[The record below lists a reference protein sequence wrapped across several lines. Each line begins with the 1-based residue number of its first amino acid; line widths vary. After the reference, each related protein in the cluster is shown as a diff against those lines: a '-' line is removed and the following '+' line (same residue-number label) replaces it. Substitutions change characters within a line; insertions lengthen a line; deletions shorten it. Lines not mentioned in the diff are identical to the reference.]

1 MIMPNFKNLLP
12 IRSNS
17 IKSPDCPGKWTD
29 TAMGFGILLYII
41 FKTLDT
47 ASTPHATL
55 PQIAVICG
63 GPFVLLLA
71 GYLYEPARDIRS
83 LGRQIIHDF
92 LTLLLPVLLSA
103 SIDTFLDYTLQT
115 AAEEKSTTYI
125 IIEIKRLICT
135 LFFCPRDTILDV
147 VKPNVQWIP
156 GIGIFWILIAL
167 FAVRTIYGAISL
179 TVRNITYDAP
189 DVFYYHTETISLA
202 ASLLLSVIGWVLIP
216 GHHVYTPFLIDVCL
230 GSLLFFVT
238 GIIYKKIPD
247 SHKDRPVRY
256 LLPIVCAVIA
266 VVCLTAFSFDPV
278 GIAAR
283 PQNGI
288 LFHIV
293 FPIAVG
299 IFIFEVIRL
308 VRRIPAADEWLSI
321 PGRHLIVYMFIHKLD
336 GMMYILWNNESVL
349 FRLPARLSLIIGV
362 SELILLFFGMF
373 FSIPSVEKDRN
384 VFIKYKALFTYA
396 FYILFAY
403 AMLFE
408 YHNDLSLRE
417 FVPLKRHYTT
427 LYTLYRLDLVLCAL
441 VAGISFAYIN
451 KKYQAL
457 AEFFLFWSAF
467 IYTIFGGSHLIF
479 ALFMLTIAATG
490 KSARKTLTIALVI
503 SASLCILSYVMSL
516 KGYVLWKYSYQG
528 GHGTGVRRNF
538 LGALAPVDA
547 VAHVLYILLMWFAL
561 RDGRNRKLPFIEFVP
576 FLLLNLLLYRYTD
589 TRADSIWIFILISVT
604 FIYQLLISFFK
615 GKLPIPD
622 ILKKIYAL
630 AASISYFILF
640 LVHNRLSYQYSST
653 TFDYLKKH
661 LSNII
666 DLSSLE
672 YRIMIN
678 HDYVIQYK
686 VWLLGSIP
694 LVPKE
699 QLKTGFIDTSYI
711 SILILYGSLITSAI
725 LLLYTYIQIRLSV
738 NRKYYTVFLM
748 LIIAL
753 NSATEQYLAL
763 FQTNVFWI
771 LAFSIIDDLSPS
783 SGNETGKSVKSD

>member
-1 MIMPNFKNLLP
+1 MPDFKNLLS
-12 IRSNS
+12 IHSNS
-17 IKSPDCPGKWTD
+17 SKSPDSPGRWTD
-29 TAMGFGILLYII
+29 TALGFGILLYII

-47 ASTPHATL
+47 VSVGNVTL
-55 PQIAVICG
+55 PQIAVLCG

-71 GYLYEPARDIRS
+71 GYLYEPVRDIRS
-83 LGRQIIHDF
+83 LGRQILHDF
-92 LTLLLPVLLSA
+92 LTLLLPVFLSA

-125 IIEIKRLICT
+125 IIELKRLICT

-147 VKPNVQWIP
+147 VTPNVQWIP

-167 FAVRTIYGAISL
+167 FIVRTIYGAISL
-179 TVRNITYDAP
+179 TVWNITYDAP

-202 ASLLLSVIGWVLIP
+202 ACIPLAVIGWVLIP
-216 GHHVYTPFLIDVCL
+216 GHHIYTPFLIDICL
-230 GSLLFFVT
+230 ASLLFFIA

-247 SHKDRPVRY
+247 RRKDRPVRC
-256 LLPIVCAVIA
+256 LLPVICAAIA

-288 LFHIV
+288 MFHIV

-299 IFIFEVIRL
+299 IFIFDVIRL

-349 FRLPARLSLIIGV
+349 FRLTARLSLIIGV
-362 SELILLFFGMF
+362 SELLLLFFGMF
-373 FSIPSVEKDRN
+373 FRIPSAEKDRK

-441 VAGISFAYIN
+441 IAGISFAYIN

-503 SASLCILSYVMSL
+503 SASLCIISYL
-516 KGYVLWKYSYQG
+516 FSYMGLTVWEYYLRYTQTEIIKR
-528 GHGTGVRRNF
+528 HN

-547 VAHVLYILLMWFAL
+547 VAHVLYILLIWFAL
-561 RDGRNRKLPFIEFVP
+561 RDGRNKKLPFIEFAP
-576 FLLLNLLLYRYTD
+576 FILLNALLYRYTN
-589 TRADSIWIFILISVT
+589 TRADNIWLFVLIIFTFVYQLCVLLMNYIPIPRLDFLKKTYAVISSSAFITLFLISN
-604 FIYQLLISFFK
+604 I
-615 GKLPIPD
+615 
-622 ILKKIYAL
+622 
-630 AASISYFILF
+630 
-640 LVHNRLSYQYSST
+640 LSYYYDEST
-653 TFDYLKKH
+653 FSVLDKIFSGILDFGTLKRRFIASH
-661 LSNII
+661 
-666 DLSSLE
+666 
-672 YRIMIN
+672 M
-678 HDYVIQYK
+678 YVTQYK
-686 VWLLGSIP
+686 VWLLGSYP
-694 LVPKE
+694 LIPKE
-699 QLKTGFIDTSYI
+699 QLDEMFIDMSYVRI
-711 SILILYGSLITSAI
+711 PVLYGTLITTAI
-725 LLLYTYIQIRLSV
+725 LFLFTYVQIRL
-738 NRKYYTVFLM
+738 NYNKKYFLLFIT
-748 LIIAL
+748 LIVAM
-753 NSATEQYLAL
+753 NCATEQYIAS

-771 LAFSIIDDLSPS
+771 LAFSNLDLSIS
-783 SGNETGKSVKSD
+783 SGSQTGIGVKCN